1 MGPRGQ
7 GSGRIASHKPIH
19 HYWASP
25 RNGSV
30 CTAPGLLICPDCIS
44 NTLCFAEGDSLLTY
58 DWGVNTKKMRGT
70 GMLWCL
76 RLGWN
81 LLGYCSSRPKCLL
94 WPLGRMY
101 TNLPSPTEVANLGV
115 YSNADA
121 FPASAR
127 ASE

>member
-1 MGPRGQ
+1 MGLRGQ
-7 GSGRIASHKPIH
+7 GRGA
-19 HYWASP
+19 A
-25 RNGSV
+25 
-30 CTAPGLLICPDCIS
+30 LIT
-44 NTLCFAEGDSLLTY
+44 NTLCFAKIAYMPVHE
-58 DWGVNTKKMRGT
+58 GVNTKKMQGT
-70 GMLWCL
+70 GMLWRL

-115 YSNADA
+115 YSNTDA
-121 FPASAR
+121 FPAPAR